1 MHTVYEQDRIL
12 ALDSTGKALTSTSS
26 RKHLSTVRIALT
38 AVFTALY
45 VVLGLVVISPMIGL
59 SGKAITAAAIIAP
72 LIGVLLGPYV
82 GVLSTL
88 FGGVIGYS
96 LGVFVAP
103 NVASGVAASLLSG
116 LMWTRKKPFALLLY
130 ICIFLAMS
138 FFPEI
143 GPVWLFPA
151 YSWFQMIG
159 LVLLIPSLY
168 FANSKNPTSI
178 HNPRVVAAL
187 FTTCLCSALAGQMA
201 GTLTFEIMI
210 SGNTATALSTW
221 VFTAFIYPVERT
233 VIAVFATALGVSLL
247 PILKAANLMP
257 DSGRGDAEK
266 SP

>member
-1 MHTVYEQDRIL
+1 
-12 ALDSTGKALTSTSS
+12 LTSTSS
-26 RKHLSTVRIALT
+26 RKHLSSARIASV

-45 VVLGLVVISPMIGL
+45 VVLGLVVISPIIGL
-59 SGKAITAAAIIAP
+59 SGKAITAAAIMAP

-88 FGGVIGYS
+88 FGGLIGYS
-96 LGVFVAP
+96 LGVFAAP
-103 NVASGVAASLLSG
+103 SVASGVAASLLGG
-116 LMWTRKKPFALLLY
+116 LVWTRKKPFAVLLY
-130 ICIFLAMS
+130 GGVFLATS

-143 GPVWLFPA
+143 GPFWLFPA

-159 LVLLIPSLY
+159 LVLLIPSL
-168 FANSKNPTSI
+168 FLTNSEAPNPI
-178 HNPRVVAAL
+178 RNPKVVVVL
-187 FTTCLCSALAGQMA
+187 FTTCMCSALAGQMA

-247 PILKAANLMP
+247 PVLKAANLMP
-257 DSGRGDAEK
+257 DHGRGDAEK